1 MLLIKRVLLF
11 GVEAGIL
18 ALGFVSAFAF
28 PKLMESILEN
38 SGGFAFFGGL
48 AFTIFAFLLVQWKTR
63 KWKMKYDAER
73 WLASRAER
81 RFHPNRAKYL
91 RLIRRCLLWLP
102 SVCAALVVFFFPVAT
117 HLLNLRSHYLKHY
130 RVPIPWTW
138 TVLSP
143 LGTSGEYS
151 FTNALITMGAM
162 GRYGVTPFWKERSS
176 FSVATFGSVGPDG
189 AFDFNESQRE
199 QRLRGAANVS
209 RRDFQLGKATLTC
222 WQYFP
227 ANESRVWKLVPKDY
241 WEIACSTPASVHDR
255 DFYAHFYG
263 GGDKILR
270 FYKVLE
276 HVTLID

>member
-11 GVEAGIL
+11 GTEAGIL
-18 ALGFVSAFAF
+18 VLGFVLTLAFTE
-28 PKLMESILEN
+28 LMESVLEN
-38 SGGFAFFGGL
+38 SGGFAFLGGL
-48 AFTIFAFLLVQWKTR
+48 AFTIFAFLLIQRATR

-73 WLASRAER
+73 WLASRAEHR
-81 RFHPNRAKYL
+81 SHPNRAKYL

-138 TVLSP
+138 TVLPP

-151 FTNALITMGAM
+151 FTYALITMGAM